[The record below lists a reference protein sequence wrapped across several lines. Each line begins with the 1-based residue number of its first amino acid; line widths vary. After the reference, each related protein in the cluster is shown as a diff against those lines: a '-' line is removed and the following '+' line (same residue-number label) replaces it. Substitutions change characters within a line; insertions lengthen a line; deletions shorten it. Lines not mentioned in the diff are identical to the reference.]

1 MDLALTAADAALAE
15 ELRAWLRQHL
25 PVTRRGDGAPAVPP
39 DGDLTAAV
47 AEGRRWQAEL
57 AAAGWVGVDWPA
69 EYGGRGASPVQLA
82 VVNAEYARSGAPQ
95 LVNRVG
101 INLAAPT
108 LLAHGT
114 PAQCRRWLP
123 GIASAAELWCQL
135 FSEPDAGSDLASLTT
150 SAQPVRGGWVLNGQ
164 KVWTSYAQ
172 FARWGIGLARTGPEL
187 PKHQGISFFV
197 VDMQAEGVRVNPLRQ
212 ITGEAEFS
220 EVFLDEVFVPAD
232 RLVGDLNCGWEVANT
247 TLAHERGT
255 TFPFKEQILCQLYF
269 GEVLRAA
276 QVSGQLLDAL
286 VADRLGQVYVEL
298 RLLGWT
304 NLRTMSQLARGIN
317 PGPESS
323 QVKLIWSNLTQRL
336 SELALDL
343 APTDRARQRQYLWSK
358 SASIAGG
365 TSEIQREII
374 AGRIL
379 GLPRQ

>member
-1 MDLALTAADAALAE
+1 ME
-15 ELRAWLRQHL
+15 W
-25 PVTRRGDGAPAVPP
+25 
-39 DGDLTAAV
+39 
-47 AEGRRWQAEL
+47 GRRWQLHLSEAHWL
-57 AAAGWVGVDWPA
+57 GLSWPK
-69 EYGGRGASPVQLA
+69 EYGGRGLSPIDVA
-82 VVNAEYARSGAPQ
+82 IFNMEYTASGAPQ
-95 LVNRVG
+95 PVNRVG
-101 INLAAPT
+101 LNLVGPT
-108 LLAHGT
+108 LIAHGT
-114 PAQCRRWLP
+114 EEQKRRFLP
-123 GIASAAELWCQL
+123 KILSAEEIWCQL
-135 FSEPDAGSDLASLTT
+135 FSEPNAGSDLASLTT

-197 VDMQAEGVRVNPLRQ
+197 VDMQAEGVGVNPLRQ
-212 ITGEAEFS
+212 MTGEAEFS

-232 RLVGDLNCGWEVANT
+232 HLVGDLNHGWEVANT

-276 QVSGQLLDAL
+276 QASGQLLDAL

-304 NLRTMSQLARGIN
+304 NLRSMSQLARGIN

>member
-1 MDLALTAADAALAE
+1 MDLSLSPEQTRLAE
-15 ELRAWLRQHL
+15 DLRGWLAEHLEL
-25 PVTRRGDGAPAVPP
+25 PP
-39 DGDLTAAV
+39 PFGSL
-47 AEGRRWQAEL
+47 EEEMEWGRRWQLRLSEAHWL
-57 AAAGWVGVDWPA
+57 GLSWPK
-69 EYGGRGASPVQLA
+69 EYGGRGLSPIDVA
-82 VVNAEYARSGAPQ
+82 IFNMEYAASGAPQ
-95 LVNRVG
+95 PVNRVG
-101 INLAAPT
+101 LNLVGPT
-108 LLAHGT
+108 LIAHGT
-114 PAQCRRWLP
+114 EEQKRRFLP
-123 GIASAAELWCQL
+123 KILSAEEIWCQL
-135 FSEPDAGSDLASLTT
+135 FSEPNAGSDLASLTT
-150 SAQPVRGGWVLNGQ
+150 SARPVRGGWVLNGQ
-164 KVWTSYAQ
+164 KVWNSYAQ
-172 FARWGIGLARTGPEL
+172 FARWGIGLARTDPEL

-197 VDMQAEGVRVNPLRQ
+197 VDMQADGVRVNPLRQ

-232 RLVGDLNCGWEVANT
+232 RLVGDLNHGWEVANT

-255 TFPFKEQILCQLYF
+255 TFPFKEQILCQLQF
-269 GEVLRAA
+269 GEVFRAA
-276 QVSGQLLDAL
+276 QASGQLLDAL
-286 VADRLGQVYVEL
+286 VADRLAQVYVEL

-343 APTDRARQRQYLWSK
+343 APTDRLRQRQYLWSK

-379 GLPRQ
+379 GLRRQ